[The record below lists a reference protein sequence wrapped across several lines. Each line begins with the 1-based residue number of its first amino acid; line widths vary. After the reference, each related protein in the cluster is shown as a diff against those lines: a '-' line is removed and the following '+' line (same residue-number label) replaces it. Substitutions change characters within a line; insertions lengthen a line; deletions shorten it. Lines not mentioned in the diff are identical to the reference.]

1 MNNNDIS
8 LSRLSLIN
16 LKRHPFRSAGLVII
30 TAVLAFFAFGGSILS
45 LSLDRGLESISTRLG
60 ADIMVVPLG
69 YDKEAEGVL
78 LRGEPSYFYFDKS
91 VEQQLAKVEG
101 VEQVTAQ
108 FFLTSS
114 NQDCCALPVQ
124 FIGFDPDTDFAV
136 QPWIKENYSG
146 SIGKN
151 SIIIGNDILYDGS
164 GSLKFFDKEY
174 SVAAVLDE
182 TGTSFDT
189 DVYADLDTIRD
200 MFEAAKKK
208 GFGFTKDI
216 DFDKSISSVLIR
228 ISDGYEIDTVVHNIR
243 MNVDGVQII
252 KGQTM
257 TSDIADE
264 LAGFRVFLTI
274 LLGVICIFSVI
285 VMIMTFSLSVNER
298 KREFGILRSLG
309 AKRGMIVAVVIR
321 EALLIGAIGGAAGTA
336 LAAMI
341 IFPFNTY
348 ISNTINL
355 PYLLPETPF
364 ILLLLLAI
372 IIISLIIPP
381 VTAAYSAV
389 KISRTETYLTMRD
402 ND

>member
-164 GSLKFFDKEY
+164 GSLKFFNKEY

-182 TGTSFDT
+182 TGTGFDT

-228 ISDGYEIDTVVHNIR
+228 ISDGYDIDTVVHNIR

-257 TSDIADE
+257 TSDIADK

-274 LLGVICIFSVI
+274 LLGVICTFSVI

-321 EALLIGAIGGAAGTA
+321 EASLIGAIGGAAGTA

-381 VTAAYSAV
+381 VTASYSAV

>member
-182 TGTSFDT
+182 TGTGFDT

-228 ISDGYEIDTVVHNIR
+228 ISDGYDIDTVVHNIR

-257 TSDIADE
+257 TSDIADK

-274 LLGVICIFSVI
+274 LLGVICTFSVI

-321 EALLIGAIGGAAGTA
+321 EASLIGAIGGAAGTT

-381 VTAAYSAV
+381 VTASYSAV

>member
-1 MNNNDIS
+1 MKNNDIS
-8 LSRLSLIN
+8 LTRLSFIN
-16 LKRHPFRSAGLVII
+16 LKRHPLRSGGLIAI

-45 LSLDRGLESISTRLG
+45 LSLDGGLESISTRLG

-69 YDKEAEGVL
+69 YDKEAEGVI

-91 VEQQLAKVEG
+91 VEKQLAKVEG
-101 VEQVTAQ
+101 VEKVTSQ

-146 SIGKN
+146 DIGKN
-151 SIIIGNDILYDGS
+151 SIIIGNDIAYDGS

-174 SVAAVLDE
+174 SVAAVLDK
-182 TGTSFDT
+182 TGTGFDT

-216 DFDKSISSVLIR
+216 DFDSSVSSVLIK
-228 ISDGYEIDTVVHNIR
+228 ISDGYDIDTVVHNIR

-274 LLGVICIFSVI
+274 LLGVICVFSVI

-309 AKRGMIVAVVIR
+309 AQKGMIVSVVIR
-321 EALLIGAIGGAAGTA
+321 EALLIGTIGGMTGII
-336 LAAMI
+336 LAAI
-341 IFPFNTY
+341 VIFPFNTY
-348 ISNTINL
+348 IENTIQL
-355 PYLLPETPF
+355 PYLLPDISV
-364 ILLLLLAI
+364 ILLLLFFI
-372 IIISLIIPP
+372 IVISLIIPP
-381 VTAAYSAV
+381 ITAAYSAV
-389 KISRTETYLTMRD
+389 KISRAETYLTMRD

>member
-182 TGTSFDT
+182 TGTGFDT

-228 ISDGYEIDTVVHNIR
+228 ISDGYDIDTVVHNIR

-257 TSDIADE
+257 TSDIADK

-274 LLGVICIFSVI
+274 LLGVICTFSVI

-321 EALLIGAIGGAAGTA
+321 EASLIGAIGGAAGTA

-381 VTAAYSAV
+381 VTASYSAV

>member
-124 FIGFDPDTDFAV
+124 FIGFAPDTDFAV

-182 TGTSFDT
+182 TGTGFDT

-228 ISDGYEIDTVVHNIR
+228 ISDGYDIDTVVHNIR

-257 TSDIADE
+257 TSDIADK

-274 LLGVICIFSVI
+274 LLGVICTFSVI

-321 EALLIGAIGGAAGTA
+321 EASLIGAIGGAAGTA

-381 VTAAYSAV
+381 VTASYSAV